1 MMYIWVCANL
11 NHMIQIPRV
20 DSISPP
26 KTDFASVLCIYRIS
40 CGLISIKRC
49 CEI

>member
-1 MMYIWVCANL
+1 MYIWVRAKL
-11 NHMIQIPRV
+11 NHIIQIPRV
-20 DSISPP
+20 DFISPP
-26 KTDFASVLCIYRIS
+26 KADFASVLCIYRIS